1 MIFINKK
8 IPVIIWMYHTELWD
22 EFLQLLVKNKNYVYP
37 VVGLCKGNDNKTIIK
52 SIKENFNEFNIDY
65 YDNYGKDIGP
75 FLYQIQKIESSFF
88 IKIHSKKSKL
98 TFDESINWRELLV
111 NDLLGEVLLSN
122 IKTLSSDKILLPW
135 KKIGNNDIGLISNRR
150 FITSNHEYK
159 NKENINHI
167 CNIINIDYEKLKN
180 GRFISGTMFMS
191 RTDIFKKYF
200 NCVTLPKIIKL
211 IKPETGD
218 VKDTVFGT
226 FTHALERIFG
236 YIITNEGMRITS
248 PN

>member
-1 MIFINKK
+1 MKK
-8 IPVIIWMYHTELWD
+8 IPVIIWMYHTELWN
-22 EFLQLLVKNKNYVYP
+22 EFLELLIKNKNYVYP
-37 VVGLCKGNDNKTIIK
+37 FVGLHKDNNNEIIIK
-52 SIKENFNEFNIDY
+52 SIKENFDEFDIDY

-75 FLYQIQKIESSFF
+75 FLFQIQKIESPFF
-88 IKIHSKKSKL
+88 IKIHSKK
-98 TFDESINWRELLV
+98 TNNWSWRKDLV

-159 NKENINHI
+159 NKENIKQI

-191 RTDIFKKYF
+191 RTDIYKKYF
-200 NCVTLPKIIKL
+200 NSVTLPEIIKL

-218 VKDTVFGT
+218 VKDEVFGT

-248 PN
+248 PS